1 MCTTLV
7 NLFCLWINS
16 SNTVGGF
23 HYSMESASLD
33 TFKTGL
39 DGALDNLVWY
49 QNWRLVA
56 LPAAGG

>member
-1 MCTTLV
+1 
-7 NLFCLWINS
+7 LWINS